1 MIFIYGSK
9 FGQFGFK
16 SVHFCVKMLSNSS
29 ESEPK
34 MKAGV
39 LRGQVEA
46 LLRRGGDW
54 GRTAIMRELPGT
66 VSEAT
71 LKRILHGMIIDG
83 AVESTGRGRA
93 TRYRFSAAHALLAP
107 IDADAYFRAEIDERH
122 VREHFNFEL
131 LRETLPS
138 MLNRLF
144 TAEELTELYRLE
156 DDFRRRYEDRS
167 PEERRRE
174 LTRLGINLSWKSS
187 QIEGN
192 TYTLLETERLLREQQ
207 TAEGRTRD
215 EATMLLN
222 HKAALDF
229 LLSEPDYLAEL
240 SISRAED
247 IHSILIRDLGV
258 ERNLRTRRVGITGT
272 NYRPPEH
279 DFQIREAMEAACQLV
294 NTADNPF
301 SKALL
306 ALALISYIQPFTDGN
321 KRTARLCC
329 NALLISHHCCP
340 LSFRTVSALDYKKAC
355 LLFYEQNNPSSLKSI
370 LVEQT
375 RFAVSQYF

>member
-1 MIFIYGSK
+1 
-9 FGQFGFK
+9 
-16 SVHFCVKMLSNSS
+16 
-29 ESEPK
+29 
-34 MKAGV
+34 MKADV
-39 LRGQVEA
+39 LREQVET
-46 LLRRGGDW
+46 LLRRGGNW

-66 VSEAT
+66 ISEAT
-71 LKRILHGMIIDG
+71 LKRVLRGMVTDG

-93 TRYRFSAAHALLAP
+93 TRYQFSAAHALLTP

-122 VREHFNFEL
+122 VQEHFNFEL
-131 LRETLPS
+131 LSETLPS
-138 MLNRLF
+138 MLSRIF
-144 TAEELTELYRLE
+144 TAGELTELHRLE
-156 DDFRRRYEDRS
+156 DDFRQRYEERS

-174 LTRLGINLSWKSS
+174 LTRLGIDLSWKSS

-240 SISRAED
+240 SVPRVED

-258 ERNLRTRRVGITGT
+258 ERNLRARRVGITGT
-272 NYRPPEH
+272 NYRPLDNE
-279 DFQIREAMEAACQLV
+279 FQIREAMEATCHLV
-294 NTADNPF
+294 NTADNAF
-301 SKALL
+301 TKALL
-306 ALALISYIQPFTDGN
+306 TLVLISYIQPFTEGN

-329 NALLISHHCCP
+329 NALLISQHCCP

-355 LLFYEQNNPSSLKSI
+355 LLFYEQNNLAALKNI
-370 LVEQT
+370 LIEQT
-375 RFAVSQYF
+375 RFAISQYF